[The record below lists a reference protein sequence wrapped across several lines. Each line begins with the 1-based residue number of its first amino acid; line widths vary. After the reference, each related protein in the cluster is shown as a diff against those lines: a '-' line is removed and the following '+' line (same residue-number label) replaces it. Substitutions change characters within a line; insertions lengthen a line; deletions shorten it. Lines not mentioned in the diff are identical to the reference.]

1 MKYGMRERVSGII
14 IVIALLVIFVPFLIS
29 DPEPRES
36 HPQPSLS
43 IERPV
48 DVPRHDVEDPT
59 PPASLESSAGG
70 SVNDSGTPQQQTSD
84 SRQSVASDSTASDA
98 NKPQEQGDPIAQAVE
113 AAETR
118 QAAASESVA
127 ASGNATAAVTA
138 QGDWAVQVGSFG
150 KPDNAS
156 GLEKRLKEQ
165 GYPAYSRNPGDGM
178 TRVYVG
184 PYATTEAAEDAMA
197 NLKAQLNQQGLLVR
211 TNK

>member
-48 DVPRHDVEDPT
+48 DVPRHDVEDPR
-59 PPASLESSAGG
+59 PPASLESSANG
-70 SVNDSGTPQQQTSD
+70 SANGSTSGSGAAQPPA
-84 SRQSVASDSTASDA
+84 ASGSTAASGA
-98 NKPQEQGDPIAQAVE
+98 SNQQEQDDPIARAAE
-113 AAETR
+113 AAEKR
-118 QAAASESVA
+118 QAAASESA
-127 ASGNATAAVTA
+127 AAATP

-184 PYATTEAAEDAMA
+184 PYATTEAAEGAMA

-211 TNK
+211 TDR